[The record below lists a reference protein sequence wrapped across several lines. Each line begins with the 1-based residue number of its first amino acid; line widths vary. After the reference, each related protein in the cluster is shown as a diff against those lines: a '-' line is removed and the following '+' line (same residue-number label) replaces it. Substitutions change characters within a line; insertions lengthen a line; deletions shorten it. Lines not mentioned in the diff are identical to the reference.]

1 VRARSLLN
9 RTFPCIKPQSWRWGY
24 GQFHALLPSSFLDF
38 YWFLVDELVFIV
50 DATQVLPWLS
60 NSVAESCSSLFVSDM
75 PAVLKIK
82 EWTSL
87 VFVWKL
93 HLQWPR
99 DVFCVTMV
107 ILGLTRHN
115 RQWTIDWWCM
125 LAQECTPWCSGISLS
140 CPCWQRASWSFWRW
154 WKQAYSI

>member
-1 VRARSLLN
+1 MNVILCCIILGWIYLVFSFNLLKWLETNILEGGLSDLPIGIYLLARAHSLLS
-9 RTFPCIKPQSWRWGY
+9 RTFPYIKPRSWRWGY
-24 GQFHALLPSSFLDF
+24 EQFHALLPSTFLDF
-38 YWFLVDELVFIV
+38 CWFLVDELVFII
-50 DATQVLPWLS
+50 DATQGLPWLP

-99 DVFCVTMV
+99 DVFCVVMV
-107 ILGLTRHN
+107 VLRLTRHN
-115 RQWTIDWWCM
+115 R
-125 LAQECTPWCSGISLS
+125 
-140 CPCWQRASWSFWRW
+140 
-154 WKQAYSI
+154 